1 MSKNKLRNRQK
12 AYLSTRMRIVIGASI
27 FAAASLLLIVVFNLS
42 DVKETR
48 AFSSGDYRAIASGD
62 WEQAESWEVFD
73 GESWSA
79 ASMPPGPGVSTILV
93 SNGTELSLSE
103 ELAVSNIII
112 DEGARLNL
120 QANVLK
126 VSSNSGKSGI
136 IVNGTLDLG
145 TSIIEG
151 NADFTVANKAKLLIG
166 SDAGIDKK
174 CLTGNIQ
181 LKGKI
186 NLSRDA
192 AYTFNGSVKQHTGN
206 GLPGIV
212 RELVINNG
220 SGVTMDQ
227 SFIVLDQLVLEN
239 GILFTGRFPVT
250 IGVSSVAPATIARV
264 KGSVCGKL
272 KRWYGP
278 VNLKDI
284 SFPMSDAVAFTSF
297 NFTSDI
303 PEYQKGMIEVV
314 SHSGS
319 LAEVS
324 KNPFDARQIVIGI
337 TEKGFYTA
345 LLSNGPEEAWM
356 KIGSAVTGP
365 DGENKVSWKITK
377 SKIKAK
383 DVSTGNENQ
392 AVKLEQNDG
401 IQNIVFGPN
410 PFKDTFFVRFYSDIA
425 TTAHVQL
432 MNSGGQMVYSEQMN
446 VYEGSNQ
453 FEYISKNDLPPGVYM
468 LRISNT
474 SEIHTMKV
482 IRDK

>member
-1 MSKNKLRNRQK
+1 MSKNKLRNKQK
-12 AYLSTRMRIVIGASI
+12 TYLSTRMRIVIGASI

-62 WEQAESWEVFD
+62 WEQTESWEVYD
-73 GESWSA
+73 GESWSG

-93 SNGTELSLSE
+93 TKGTELNLSE

-112 DEGARLNL
+112 DDGAQLNL
-120 QANVLK
+120 HTNVLK
-126 VSSNSGKSGI
+126 IASTSGKAGI
-136 IVNGTLDLG
+136 VVNGTLDLG
-145 TSIIEG
+145 TTIVEG
-151 NADFTVANKAKLLIG
+151 NGDFTVGNKAKLMIG

-174 CLTGNIQ
+174 CSSGNIQ
-181 LKGKI
+181 LKGKL

-192 AYTFNGSVKQHTGN
+192 VYTFNGSVMQHTGN
-206 GLPGIV
+206 GLPSIV
-212 RELVINNG
+212 RELVINNN
-220 SGVTMDQ
+220 SGVTLDQ
-227 SFIVLDQLVLEN
+227 SFIVLDKLVLEK
-239 GILFTGRFPVT
+239 GIMHTGRFLVT
-250 IGVSSVAPATIARV
+250 VGVSSVAPATIVRTQGAV
-264 KGSVCGKL
+264 SGKL

-278 VNLKDI
+278 INLKDV
-284 SFPMSDAVAFTSF
+284 SFPMSDGTSSTVFEFT
-297 NFTSDI
+297 TDI
-303 PEYQKGMIEVV
+303 QEYQKGMIEVV
-314 SHSGS
+314 SHPGS
-319 LAEVS
+319 LSEVS
-324 KNPFDARQIVIGI
+324 KNPFDARQIVVGI
-337 TEKGFYTA
+337 TEKGYYTA

-356 KIGSAVTGP
+356 KIASAVTGT
-365 DGENKVSWKITK
+365 DGINKVSWKITK
-377 SKIKAK
+377 AKIKAK
-383 DVSTGNENQ
+383 DIPSGSDGQT
-392 AVKLEQNDG
+392 VKLEQNEG

-432 MNSGGQMVYSEQMN
+432 VNAGGQMVYNEPMN

-453 FEYISKNDLPPGVYM
+453 FEYVSKNDLPPGVYM